1 MPRRPCF
8 ASRTRTPLL
17 GLSAAAR
24 CWLVLVV
31 GLGALGI
38 GAGPGCFAPRFE
50 SGKFLC
56 AIGGEC
62 PRGFNCI
69 AERCWREGDAPPPD
83 GGGPIDPVDSGSDG
97 DGNTPPVVLEEAAAN
112 PSLVLTTNTALSV
125 KADDDGGEKNLIYTW
140 TYVPPGP
147 GLRVGILDNA
157 SNVGSNTLAFFPKP
171 GHYALTVTVQDR
183 EGLTA
188 TSSVEVDVQQ
198 SINDMALWPSMA
210 SVLPGEKV
218 QFMPDTFDQFGDVIA
233 VPATLTWRVAGGCG
247 TISPTGMF
255 QAGASAGTC
264 LIIASVPPDVMVSA
278 TVSVGTVM
286 PVVLSPI
293 IDAYVQ
299 DGAPGDNFGGA
310 NTLQV
315 KTQPGSGNTRV
326 SYLRFTLAGAPATMT
341 SAKLRLFGRS
351 DGATHQ
357 DGVYAVADNSWT
369 ETGIT
374 HRNKPALGAKIASTG
389 VTTAPKYHEWDI
401 TAWVKERQM
410 AGDQV
415 INLAVQMDVVA
426 SQNPDTFHSKEGMNR
441 PQLVLTP

>member
-1 MPRRPCF
+1 M
-8 ASRTRTPLL
+8 
-17 GLSAAAR
+17 
-24 CWLVLVV
+24 
-31 GLGALGI
+31 
-38 GAGPGCFAPRFE
+38 
-50 SGKFLC
+50 
-56 AIGGEC
+56 GGEC
-62 PRGFNCI
+62 PSGFYCA
-69 AERCWREGDAPPPD
+69 AERCWRDGDLPPSD
-83 GGGPIDPVDSGSDG
+83 GGGPIDPVDGGSDG
-97 DGNTPPVVLEEAAAN
+97 DANTPPVVVEEAAAS
-112 PSLVLTTNTALSV
+112 PPLVLTTNTALSV

-140 TYVPPGP
+140 TYVPPEP

-157 SNVGSNTLAFFPKP
+157 SNVGSNTLAFFQKP

-188 TSSVEVDVQQ
+188 TSSVEVDVQR

-218 QFMPDTFDQFGDVIA
+218 QFMPTTFDQFGDEIPA
-233 VPATLTWRVAGGCG
+233 PATLTWRVAGGCG
-247 TISPTGMF
+247 TITPTGTFGTF
-255 QAGASAGTC
+255 QAGATAGTC
-264 LIIASVPPDVMVSA
+264 LVIASVSPDLMVSA
-278 TVSVGTVM
+278 TVSVGTIM
-286 PVVLSPI
+286 PVVLPPV

-299 DGAPGDNFGGA
+299 EGSPGEVFGSA
-310 NTLQV
+310 TTLQV

-326 SYLRFTLAGAPATMT
+326 SYLRFALTGAPATMT

-374 HRNKPALGAKIASTG
+374 HRNRPALGAKIASTG

-401 TAWVKERQM
+401 TAWVKDRQM
-410 AGDQV
+410 AGDQM

-426 SQNPDTFHSKEGMNR
+426 TQNPDTFQSKEGTNR